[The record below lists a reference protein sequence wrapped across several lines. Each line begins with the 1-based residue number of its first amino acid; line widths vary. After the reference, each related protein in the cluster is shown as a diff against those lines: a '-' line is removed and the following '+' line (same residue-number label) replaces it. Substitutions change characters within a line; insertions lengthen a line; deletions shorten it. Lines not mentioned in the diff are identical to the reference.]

1 MAKPA
6 RTIAPRLD
14 RILLPEL
21 DEADAS
27 VLASGADL
35 EGVRVAGG
43 DLAER
48 DLTGIRLREVEIAGV
63 SAHDVHLRGADIAE
77 SVLDRW
83 DAPVLR
89 APRATLRDVVV
100 SNSRVGSVEFYENT
114 WQAVHFVGCKLGFV
128 NLRGAALRDVR
139 FTDCTIDELDL
150 GGARVERLAFT
161 DSDVRSLDVTG
172 ARLSDADLRG
182 LDLDVTGVEG
192 LRGATMDELQVALI
206 ATRLA
211 EHVGIRIVG

>member
-27 VLASGADL
+27 VLTPGADL

-43 DLAER
+43 DLSER

-128 NLRGAALRDVR
+128 NLRGATLRDVR
-139 FTDCTIDELDL
+139 FTDCTVDELDL